1 MKQKVAS
8 ILWFFGG
15 AVIVAL
21 VLFVLFTRGQWAG
34 WFADVNEPDLP
45 LAVNLNQLTN
55 ALEVV
60 NESNSNEVA
69 SNANAPQTNEESIF
83 EEFENGQIQI
93 PNELN
98 LDIPF
103 TSQAPFGNW
112 DAAHE
117 EYCEEASLLMA
128 NRFLNNQPIT
138 GPADAD
144 AAMNAIAAWEVERFG
159 YFEST
164 TAEETAIIAREY
176 LGLEAEVMPFNFVII
191 HEALINGRVVII
203 PAAGRELG
211 NPFFTAPGPIYH
223 MLVIKGWTEDYIIT
237 NDPGT
242 KRGADYVYDPEVLQN
257 AVGDY
262 NHNDPSNGEKLM
274 VVVGK

>member
-1 MKQKVAS
+1 MKQRTGYLVWFLGGMAVVA
-8 ILWFFGG
+8 I
-15 AVIVAL
+15 AL
-21 VLFVLFTRGQWAG
+21 FAFMTRGQWEG
-34 WFADVNEPDLP
+34 WLTDARKPDLP
-45 LAVNLNQLTN
+45 KAVNLNEVINETN
-55 ALEVV
+55 TNVETNTNSVI
-60 NESNSNEVA
+60 ENSNT
-69 SNANAPQTNEESIF
+69 QTTTNEPE
-83 EEFENGQIQI
+83 QIQI
-93 PNELN
+93 PGEFN

-112 DAAHE
+112 DPAHE

-144 AAMNAIAAWEVERFG
+144 AAMNAIAAWEDDRFG

-164 TAEETAIIAREY
+164 TAEETAIIARDY
-176 LGLEAEVMPFNFVII
+176 LGLQAEVMPFNFVVVQ
-191 HEALINGRVVII
+191 EALLNGRVVII
-203 PAAGRELG
+203 PAAGQELG
-211 NPFFTAPGPIYH
+211 NPFFTPPGPVYH
-223 MLVIKGWTEDYIIT
+223 MLVIKGWTEDYVIT

-242 KRGADYVYDPEVLQN
+242 KRGADYIYDPEILFA

-274 VVVGK
+274 IVVGK

>member
-1 MKQKVAS
+1 MKQRTSSLIWFLGGMVVVA
-8 ILWFFGG
+8 I
-15 AVIVAL
+15 AL
-21 VLFVLFTRGQWAG
+21 FAFTTRGQWES
-34 WFADVNEPDLP
+34 WLADLRKPELP
-45 LAVNLNQLTN
+45 TAVNLNEVTN
-55 ALEVV
+55 ALPNV
-60 NESNSNEVA
+60 NGMNANVTNSNGGLEN
-69 SNANAPQTNEESIF
+69 SNTQTTTNEPE
-83 EEFENGQIQI
+83 QIQI
-93 PNELN
+93 PSEFN

-128 NRFLNNQPIT
+128 HRFLNNQTIS

-144 AAMNAIAAWEVERFG
+144 AAMNAIAAWEVDRFG

-164 TAEETAIIAREY
+164 TAEETAIIARDY
-176 LGLEAEVMPFNFVII
+176 LGLQAEVMPFNFVVAQ
-191 HEALINGRVVII
+191 EALLNGRVVII
-203 PAAGRELG
+203 PAAGQELG
-211 NPFFTAPGPIYH
+211 NPFFTPPGPVYH
-223 MLVIKGWTEDYIIT
+223 MLVIKGWTEDFVIT

-242 KRGADYVYDPEVLQN
+242 KRGADYIYDPEVLFA

-274 VVVGK
+274 IVVGK

>member
-1 MKQKVAS
+1 MKQRTS
-8 ILWFFGG
+8 SFLWFFGG
-15 AVIVAL
+15 AAIVAA
-21 VLFVLFTRGQWAG
+21 VFFVFFTRGLWSG
-34 WFADVNEPDLP
+34 WIADVRKPALP
-45 LAVNLNQLTN
+45 KAVNLNEVVSGTN
-55 ALEVV
+55 QSDVNAENINVDVNTNEALE
-60 NESNSNEVA
+60 NTNTGN
-69 SNANAPQTNEESIF
+69 TNEPE
-83 EEFENGQIQI
+83 QIQI
-93 PNELN
+93 PSEFN

-128 NRFLNNQPIT
+128 NRFLNNQTIS

-144 AAMNAIAAWEVERFG
+144 EAMNAIAAWEVERFG
-159 YFEST
+159 FFESI

-176 LGLEAEVMPFNFVII
+176 LGLEAEVMPYNFVTVQ
-191 HEALINGRVVII
+191 EALVNGRVVII

-211 NPFFTAPGPIYH
+211 NPFFTPPGPMYH
-223 MLVIKGWTEDYIIT
+223 MLVIKGWTEGYIIT

-242 KRGADYVYDPEVLQN
+242 KRGADYIYDPDVLYG

-274 VVVGK
+274 IVVGK

>member
-1 MKQKVAS
+1 MKQKTGYIV
-8 ILWFFGG
+8 WFLGG
-15 AVIVAL
+15 ASIVAL
-21 VLFVLFTRGQWAG
+21 FLFVFMTRGQWEG
-34 WFADVNEPDLP
+34 WLNDWRKPELP
-45 LAVNLNQLTN
+45 VAVNLNEVDQSLNEVLTN
-55 ALEVV
+55 EEVQNT
-60 NESNSNEVA
+60 NESN
-69 SNANAPQTNEESIF
+69 TNEEPLF
-83 EEFENGQIQI
+83 EVFENGQIQI
-93 PNELN
+93 PNEFN

-128 NRFLNNQPIT
+128 NRFLTNQTIT

-144 AAMNAIAAWEVERFG
+144 EAMDAIAAWEVERFG

-176 LGLEAEVMPFNFVII
+176 LGLEAEVMPFNYVVI
-191 HEALINGRVVII
+191 HEALLNGRVVII

-242 KRGADYVYDPEVLQN
+242 KRGADYVYDPEVLEG

-262 NHNDPSNGEKLM
+262 NHNDPSHGEKLM

>member
-1 MKQKVAS
+1 MKQRTAS
-8 ILWFFGG
+8 FLWFVGG
-15 AVIVAL
+15 GSVIAL
-21 VLFVLFTRGQWAG
+21 VLLVLLTRGQWAG
-34 WFADVNEPDLP
+34 WVADVRKPELP
-45 LAVNLNQLTN
+45 QAVNLNEVITAAGTN
-55 ALEVV
+55 VSENGNTNV
-60 NESNSNEVA
+60 NEGFENSNTQV
-69 SNANAPQTNEESIF
+69 NTNEPE
-83 EEFENGQIQI
+83 QIQI
-93 PNELN
+93 PAEFN

-128 NRFLNNQPIT
+128 NRFLQGKDIT

-164 TAEETAIIAREY
+164 TAEETASVAAEY
-176 LGLEAEVMPFNFVII
+176 LGLEAVVLPYSYTAAQ
-191 HEALINGRVVII
+191 EALVNGRVVII

-211 NPFFTAPGPIYH
+211 NPNFTAPGPIYH
-223 MLVIKGWTEDYIIT
+223 MLVIKGWTEEYIIT

-242 KRGADYVYDPEVLQN
+242 RKGENYVYDPDVLFE

-274 VVVGK
+274 IVVGK